1 MNYDNAIPI
10 YLQVIRVI
18 ERDIVTGRLA
28 PGDRLPSARDLA
40 LLHGINPNTAARV
53 YRELEQSGVCFTRRG
68 LGTFVTEDPDRI
80 RALHKEMADDI
91 VSRFVSEIMEI
102 GMTREETISLL
113 EKRVESCLKA
123 EN

>member
-1 MNYDNAIPI
+1 MKYDNAIPI

-28 PGDRLPSARDLA
+28 PGDKLPSARDLA
-40 LLHGINPNTAARV
+40 LVHGINPNTAARV

-68 LGTFVTEDPDRI
+68 LGTFVTEDEGRI
-80 RALHKEMADDI
+80 RALHEEMADDI

-113 EKRVESCLKA
+113 EKRIESCSKA

>member
-68 LGTFVTEDPDRI
+68 LGTCVTEDPDMI